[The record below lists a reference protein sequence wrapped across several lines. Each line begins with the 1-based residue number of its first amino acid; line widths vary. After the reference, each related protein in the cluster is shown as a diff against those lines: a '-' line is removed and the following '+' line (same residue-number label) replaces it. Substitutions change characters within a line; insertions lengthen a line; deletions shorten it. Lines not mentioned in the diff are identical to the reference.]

1 MKRWGQGGCRCREP
15 AGATAAPRTL
25 PLGLGTQTHVPSHIQ
40 PTATIPPEQRV
51 PCLCVAACC
60 RKAHLGPLPKGR
72 ALQPRLRPFSG
83 AHRCRP
89 RPPPPSAV
97 FISRPL
103 ASSSAL
109 VPDSNSLQ
117 VQKAP
122 QGGDPATFRCP
133 KPPPSPPA
141 FPSSPVSTSLK
152 SYIKPLSCTHRDSA
166 LSLHHTSGQNRN
178 LVQSSSARLHLG
190 RGRTAHSPDSPLPVF

>member
-1 MKRWGQGGCRCREP
+1 MSLSGTSRCDCGP
-15 AGATAAPRTL
+15 TL
-25 PLGLGTQTHVPSHIQ
+25 STLGSRDSNTRPSHIQ

-51 PCLCVAACC
+51 PCLRVAACC

-109 VPDSNSLQ
+109 APDSNSLQ

-133 KPPPSPPA
+133 KPPPPPPA
-141 FPSSPVSTSLK
+141 FPSSPVSSSLR
-152 SYIKPLSCTHRDSA
+152 SYIKPLTCTHRDSA

-190 RGRTAHSPDSPLPVF
+190 RGRTAHGPDSPLPVS